1 MLIADFKGQFL
12 SNLAGNH
19 DTLVKATSS
28 NVRITVLGDKH
39 HSNPTVHSEHH
50 HFKEYKVIVGGFVS
64 IASGCQF
71 LLSGNHDWQRTT
83 TFLNPWKDDDS
94 ECLLSNGDIVIGS
107 DVWIGMNCTIM
118 SGVTI
123 GHGSV
128 IAAGSVVSK
137 DVPPYYIVG
146 GIPSKV
152 IKKRFSD
159 KIIDELLESK
169 WWQLPDDFLRSHN
182 DVLFSRNIEQFLSII
197 KNINK

>member
-137 DVPPYYIVG
+137 DVPPYSIVG
-146 GIPSKV
+146 GNPAKHIKFRFDEETISKLLK
-152 IKKRFSD
+152 IKWWDWDD
-159 KIIDELLESK
+159 KKIKENVNLIFNHNIDEFIGK
-169 WWQLPDDFLRSHN
+169 F
-182 DVLFSRNIEQFLSII
+182 F
-197 KNINK
+197 K

>member
-1 MLIADFKGQFL
+1 
-12 SNLAGNH
+12 
-19 DTLVKATSS
+19 
-28 NVRITVLGDKH
+28 
-39 HSNPTVHSEHH
+39 
-50 HFKEYKVIVGGFVS
+50 
-64 IASGCQF
+64 
-71 LLSGNHDWQRTT
+71 
-83 TFLNPWKDDDS
+83 
-94 ECLLSNGDIVIGS
+94 
-107 DVWIGMNCTIM
+107 M

-137 DVPPYYIVG
+137 DVPPYSIVG